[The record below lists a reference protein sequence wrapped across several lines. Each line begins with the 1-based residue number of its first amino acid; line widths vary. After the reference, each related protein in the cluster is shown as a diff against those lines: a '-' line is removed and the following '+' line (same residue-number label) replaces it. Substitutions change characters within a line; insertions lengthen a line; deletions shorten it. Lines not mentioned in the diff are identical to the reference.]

1 MGDFGADTQLGR
13 LLVGETRSSTRR
25 VLLLALVFF
34 PVIAGLNL
42 IISSYP
48 AAEIPWVLD
57 GFRHAFVISIT
68 FSKLVVFGPGVVVI
82 AGLAALVAYLNKG
95 YIPSLI
101 LATAPVYSNYTFT
114 LPGPVLGPVIRISEG
129 LVFAP
134 YWAALHVLPTALVYG
149 TAGFLVGLG
158 LRYLYQEFILTPN
171 SEARGQT

>member
-1 MGDFGADTQLGR
+1 MGDFGVDTQLGR

-25 VLLLALVFF
+25 VLLLALVYFL
-34 PVIAGLNL
+34 VIAGLNL

-114 LPGPVLGPVIRISEG
+114 LPGPVPIIRINEG

-171 SEARGQT
+171 SEARGQI

>member
-13 LLVGETRSSTRR
+13 LLVGEARSSTRR
-25 VLLLALVFF
+25 VLLLALVYFL
-34 PVIAGLNL
+34 VIAGLNL

-95 YIPSLI
+95 YISSLI
-101 LATAPVYSNYTFT
+101 LATAPVYSNYAFT
-114 LPGPVLGPVIRISEG
+114 LPGPVLMIRINEG

-171 SEARGQT
+171 SEARGQI